1 MGSTP
6 RDGQEDV
13 WLPMRRTL
21 VLSHGLTFFEVVF
34 VLAVLTILGA
44 IAFLQI
50 QPFISR
56 TRVHTGAR
64 QVNSDL
70 QFTRAKSVSQNRHF
84 RVTFRAATNDYI
96 VERNENGSWY
106 RQFLHGHST
115 EEVADAAIPL
125 PPGVRIVAVNSGG
138 DVTFLPRGSV
148 DGGITITLGT
158 PTGEETRQVIV
169 NLAGRVRID

>member
-1 MGSTP
+1 
-6 RDGQEDV
+6 
-13 WLPMRRTL
+13 MRQTFAFSR
-21 VLSHGLTFFEVVF
+21 GLTLFEVVF

-44 IAFLQI
+44 IAFLQV
-50 QPFISR
+50 QPFLSR
-56 TRVHTGAR
+56 TRVHNGAR

-70 QFTRAKSVSQNRHF
+70 QFTRAKSVSQNRRF
-84 RVTFRAATNDYI
+84 RVTFRAATSDYI
-96 VERNENGSWY
+96 VERNEDGTWY

-115 EEVADAAIPL
+115 EEMANATIPL
-125 PPGVRIVAVNSGG
+125 PSGVQIVAVNSGG

-158 PTGEETRQVIV
+158 PTGEETQQVIV

>member
-1 MGSTP
+1 
-6 RDGQEDV
+6 
-13 WLPMRRTL
+13 MRQTFAF
-21 VLSHGLTFFEVVF
+21 SHGLTLFEVVF
-34 VLAVLTILGA
+34 VLAFLMILGG
-44 IAFLQI
+44 IAFLQV
-50 QPFISR
+50 QPFLSR

-70 QFTRAKSVSQNRHF
+70 QFTRAKSVSQNRRF

-96 VERNENGSWY
+96 VERNEDGTWY

-115 EEVADAAIPL
+115 EEMADATIPL
-125 PPGVRIVAVNSGG
+125 PLGVRIVAVNSGG

>member
-1 MGSTP
+1 
-6 RDGQEDV
+6 
-13 WLPMRRTL
+13 MRQTL
-21 VLSHGLTFFEVVF
+21 AFSRGLTLFEVVF
-34 VLAVLTILGA
+34 VLAFLMIFGG

-50 QPFISR
+50 QPFLSR
-56 TRVHTGAR
+56 TRLHTGAR

-70 QFTRAKSVSQNRHF
+70 QFTRAKSVSQNRRF
-84 RVTFRAATNDYI
+84 RVIFRAASNDYT
-96 VERNENGSWY
+96 VERNENGLWY
-106 RQFLHGHST
+106 RYFLHGHTT
-115 EEVADAAIPL
+115 EEVADATIPL

-158 PTGEETRQVIV
+158 PTGEETQQVIV

>member
-1 MGSTP
+1 MASVP
-6 RDGQEDV
+6 KDGPGYV
-13 WLPMRRTL
+13 RLPKKRILGFSRGMTL
-21 VLSHGLTFFEVVF
+21 FEVIF
-34 VLAVLTILGA
+34 VIAALSILGG

-56 TRVHTGAR
+56 TRLHTGAR

-70 QFTRAKSVSQNRHF
+70 QFTRSKSVSQNRRF

-96 VERNENGSWY
+96 VERNETGLWY
-106 RQFLHGHST
+106 RHFLHDHST
-115 EEVADAAIPL
+115 EEVADATISL
-125 PPGVRIVAVNSGG
+125 PPGVRIVDVNSGG

-158 PTGEETRQVIV
+158 TTGEETRQVIV
-169 NLAGRVRID
+169 NLAGRVRIE

>member
-6 RDGQEDV
+6 RDGQENV
-13 WLPMRRTL
+13 RLPMQRIL
-21 VLSHGLTFFEVVF
+21 ALSHGLTFFEVVF

-56 TRVHTGAR
+56 TRLHTGAR

-70 QFTRAKSVSQNRHF
+70 QFARAKSVSQNRRF

-96 VERNENGSWY
+96 VERNENGPWY
-106 RQFLHGHST
+106 RYFLHGHST
-115 EEVADAAIPL
+115 EEVADATIPL
-125 PPGVRIVAVNSGG
+125 PSGVRIVAVNSGG